1 MHFEMNPYE
10 RYLFAKSMSDN
21 LACQMQIQKDMIYN
35 STMQDIYIDQI
46 ADRVLER
53 INLHPD
59 ISEVVM
65 AIEEINKRLDELGGN

>member
-1 MHFEMNPYE
+1 MHIEMNPYE
-10 RYLFAKSMSDN
+10 RYLFAKSMSN
-21 LACQMQIQKDMIYN
+21 SPAQQMQIQDDMIYH
-35 STMQDIYIDQI
+35 SMMQNRYIDQI

-65 AIEEINKRLDELGGN
+65 GIEEINKRLDELGGN